1 MSTKIRTSNLHAEVI
16 EALGGGGGS
25 DVTFTG
31 LLKAKNG
38 VISLNGET
46 TGLYTTL
53 LVGERPADEGD
64 A

>member
-31 LLKAKNG
+31 LLKAICSKIFSSN
-38 VISLNGET
+38 N
-46 TGLYTTL
+46 
-53 LVGERPADEGD
+53 
-64 A
+64 